1 MGLSAKR
8 HKKGTL
14 KDSTQVKEN
23 PLQEL
28 ELAVVNDEGQR

>member
-8 HKKGTL
+8 HKKTAL
-14 KDSTQVKEN
+14 KDSTELKEN

-28 ELAVVNDEGQR
+28 ELAVVNDES